1 MEGVRHLVYQS
12 SSDEGICELRHIPV
26 ADHSLIPVAVTAA
39 AEISGIR
46 REVWVKA
53 L

>member
-1 MEGVRHLVYQS
+1 MEEMRHLVYKA
-12 SSDEGICELRHIPV
+12 SSDEGICKLRHIPV
-26 ADHSLIPVAVTAA
+26 ANHGLIPVAVTAA
-39 AEISGIR
+39 AEISGVG

>member
-1 MEGVRHLVYQS
+1 MEGMRHLLYKAS
-12 SSDEGICELRHIPV
+12 SNEGICELCHIPV
-26 ADHSLIPVAVTAA
+26 ADHGLIPVAVTAA
-39 AEISGIR
+39 AEISGVG